1 MDESITFFEDDA
13 LNDFYPLT
21 LTRPIYDL
29 RVGIFTLGEKW
40 IKSLNSD
47 AAPSGLHREYL
58 TDLFPGPPKI
68 RDGNSC
74 YWINPRVF
82 PDENVIHTIRNLP
95 VNTGLTTESLL
106 IAAHLDSSHHSSW
119 IKGGVS
125 AENLPNNEYSD
136 PVRILHKIW
145 EIFQFNG
152 EEIKR
157 DFDMIAAAEADPSD
171 YPHSTLINEYPVII
185 EEGALI
191 EPGTILLAKEG
202 PIYIGK
208 NAHIM
213 ASAIVRGPAAICDES
228 VVKMGAKI
236 YEATTLGPV
245 CKVGGEVTN
254 VVFHSF
260 SNKAHDGFAGNSVF
274 GQWCNIGA
282 DTNTSNLKNNY
293 STVRIQNWQSD
304 EETDTGEQFVGT
316 IMGDHSKTGINTML
330 NTGTM
335 CGVCCNLFSEGFPP
349 KYIRSFSWLSSA
361 KIVPYR
367 FEKAVEA
374 MEQMMLRRD
383 VELTPAYERMMREI
397 FNSARKS

>member
-1 MDESITFFEDDA
+1 MDQTITFFEDDA
-13 LNDFYPLT
+13 LKDFYPLT

-40 IKSLNSD
+40 VKSLNSELT
-47 AAPSGLHREYL
+47 PTGLHREYL
-58 TDLFPGPPKI
+58 TEIFPGPQKL
-68 RDGNSC
+68 RESNSC

-82 PDENVIHTIRNLP
+82 PDEDIIRSVRSLP
-95 VNTGLTTESLL
+95 VNSSLKTDSIL

-119 IKGGVS
+119 IRDGIS
-125 AENLPNNEYSD
+125 AENLHERIYSD
-136 PVRILHKIW
+136 PVRSLNKIW

-157 DFDMIAAAEADPSD
+157 DFAMIETSAADASD
-171 YPHSTLINEYPVII
+171 YPHATLISDFPIVI
-185 EEGALI
+185 EEGAVI
-191 EPGTILLAKEG
+191 EPGSILLAKKG

-208 NAHIM
+208 NTHIM
-213 ASAIVRGPAAICDES
+213 ANAVVRGPAAICEES

-245 CKVGGEVTN
+245 CKVGGEVSN
-254 VVFHSF
+254 VVFHSYT
-260 SNKAHDGFAGNSVF
+260 NKGHDGFAGNSVF

-293 STVRIQNWQSD
+293 STVRIQNWLSD

-335 CGVCCNLFSEGFPP
+335 CGVCCNMFSEGFPP
-349 KYIRSFSWLSSA
+349 KHIRSFSWISSSD
-361 KIVPYR
+361 IVPYR

-383 VELTPAYERMMREI
+383 MELTPAYKRMMREI
-397 FNSARKS
+397 FNSAQ

>member
-1 MDESITFFEDDA
+1 MAEFITFFEDDT
-13 LNDFYPLT
+13 LKDFYPLT

-40 IKSLNSD
+40 IKSFDSRLG
-47 AAPSGLHREYL
+47 PSGLHRNYL
-58 TDLFPGPPKI
+58 TSLFPDPPQI
-68 RDGNSC
+68 GDQESC

-82 PDENVIHTIRNLP
+82 PDDNLVQEIRSLP
-95 VNTGLTTESLL
+95 VSSTLKQGSVL
-106 IAAHLDSSHHSSW
+106 IAAHLDSADHSSW
-119 IKGGVS
+119 IENGVS
-125 AENLPNNEYSD
+125 TKKLDEKIYSES
-136 PVRILHKIW
+136 VSSLNKVW
-145 EIFQFNG
+145 EIFQLNG
-152 EEIKR
+152 REIEK
-157 DFDMIAAAEADPSD
+157 DIKWFGSAADRSG
-171 YPHSTLINEYPVII
+171 YPLSTLAGEHPIII
-185 EEGALI
+185 EKGAVI
-191 EPGTILLAKEG
+191 EPGTLFLAKEG

-208 NAHIM
+208 GAHIM
-213 ASAIVRGPAAICDES
+213 ANSVVRGPAAICDES

-254 VVFHSF
+254 VVFHSY
-260 SNKAHDGFAGNSVF
+260 SNKAHDGFAGNSVI

-293 STVRIQNWQSD
+293 STVQIRDWITD
-304 EETDTGEQFVGT
+304 EEIETGEQFVGT
-316 IMGDHSKTGINTML
+316 IMGDHSKTGINSML

-349 KYIRSFSWLSSA
+349 KHIPSFSWVSSNDL
-361 KIVPYR
+361 VPYR

-383 VELTPAYERMMREI
+383 IQLTAAYREMMREI
-397 FNSARKS
+397 FSSTQ